1 MLFPILIISFLFNG
15 EHRNVY
21 LTSPT
26 YESCIRDARA
36 AKAILN
42 NIGAISVSTH
52 CTFEGAHE

>member
-15 EHRNVY
+15 EVKNIH
-21 LTSPT
+21 LTSTT

-42 NIGAISVSTH
+42 NFGATSISAH
-52 CTFEGAHE
+52 CTFEGEHE